1 MSAEFY
7 GGETNP
13 SAIVIR
19 AKTAIHGIQFFSP
32 SSYSQQIGLMTRPA
46 GYKVPAH
53 KHNLVERT
61 IHATQEVLFIRAG
74 ECEINL
80 FGDDN
85 QVLDSI
91 KLITGDVILLAHG
104 GHEIIMKTDCEILE
118 VKQGPY
124 AGDADKTLL
133 FEHGHDP
140 RK

>member
-7 GGETNP
+7 GGEINP

-19 AKTAIHGIQFFSP
+19 ADS
-32 SSYSQQIGLMTRPA
+32 A

-61 IHATQEVLFIRAG
+61 IHATQEVLIIRAG
-74 ECEINL
+74 ECSVNL
-80 FGDDN
+80 FNDEN
-85 QVLDSI
+85 QILHSI
-91 KLITGDVILLAHG
+91 KLLKGDVILLAHG
-104 GHEIIMKTDCEILE
+104 GHEIIMETECEILE

-124 AGDADKTLL
+124 AGDADKTPL

>member
-1 MSAEFY
+1 MGTEFY
-7 GGETNP
+7 GGESNP

-19 AKTAIHGIQFFSP
+19 ADSKVQGIQFFSP

-53 KHNLVERT
+53 RHNYIERT
-61 IHATQEVLFIRAG
+61 IHATQEVLIIRRG
-74 ECEINL
+74 ECDINL
-80 FGDDN
+80 FGDDD
-85 QVLDSI
+85 QVLHTI
-91 KLITGDVILLAHG
+91 KLLMGDVILLAHG
-104 GHEIIMKTDCEILE
+104 GHEIIMKTECEILE

-124 AGDADKTLL
+124 AGDADKTPL

>member
-1 MSAEFY
+1 MGAEFY
-7 GGETNP
+7 GGEINP

-19 AKTAIHGIQFFSP
+19 ATSVVQGIQFFSP
-32 SSYSQQIGLMTRPA
+32 ASYSQQIGLMTRPA
-46 GYKVPAH
+46 GYRVPAH

-74 ECEINL
+74 ECKVNL
-80 FGDDN
+80 FNEEN
-85 QVLDSI
+85 QILHAI
-91 KLITGDVILLAHG
+91 KLLMGDVILLAHG
-104 GHEIIMKTDCEILE
+104 GHEIIMETECEILE

-124 AGDADKTLL
+124 AGDADKTPL